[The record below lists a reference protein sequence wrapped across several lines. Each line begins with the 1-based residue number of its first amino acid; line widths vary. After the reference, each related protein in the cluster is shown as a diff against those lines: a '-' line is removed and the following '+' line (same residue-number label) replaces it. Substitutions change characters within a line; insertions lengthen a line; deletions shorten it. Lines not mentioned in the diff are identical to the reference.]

1 MPETDF
7 PSARAARRIVTTTR
21 RSLGWLGR
29 RLYDLEITGQEHLAE
44 RGPAVLT
51 ANHLSLI
58 DPVLVTLAA
67 GRNVRYLALDELFGR
82 SRLFDRVTLFHGAI
96 PMSRTGPPLG
106 ALKEAL
112 AHLAR
117 GGLLGVFPEG
127 RRVTVWGEVPP
138 KRGAAWLAIGSGAPL
153 VPMAI
158 HGSQGSMGM
167 EQPALRRTPVR
178 VWIEPPLRPDDY
190 LDRIDPLGAM
200 MEDWR
205 TALEGRLGAWAGLSP
220 AASQQLRGPR

>member
-1 MPETDF
+1 M
-7 PSARAARRIVTTTR
+7 AVTHR
-21 RSLGWLGR
+21 PLGWLGR
-29 RLYDLEITGQEHLAE
+29 RLFDLEVTGRQHLPPD
-44 RGPAVLT
+44 GPAVLT

-96 PMSRTGPPLG
+96 PMSRTRPPLG
-106 ALKEAL
+106 ALRQAL
-112 AHLAR
+112 AHLDT

-127 RRVTVWGEVPP
+127 RRVTAWGEVAP

-153 VPMAI
+153 VPVAI
-158 HGSQGSMGM
+158 HGSEGTMGM

-178 VWIEPPLRPDDY
+178 IWIEPPLIPDDY
-190 LDRIDPLGAM
+190 LDRVDPPAAM
-200 MEDWR
+200 MADWER
-205 TALEGRLGAWAGLSP
+205 ALDARLGPWIDRAAGG
-220 AASQQLRGPR
+220 LRSGDDPRPTLPR